1 MDGAAKRQP
10 EILTPEENHP
20 ALNALLGANPFVGL
34 DATQV
39 VGTLTTLLTNLAAQP
54 ATVGSRAIQLSL
66 ELGQIAAGVSS
77 VAPEAG
83 DKRFAD
89 PAWTQQPLYHRVMQA
104 YLAWRTAMHDL
115 VNQDESVEWKEVEQQ
130 KFAMTLLTEALAP
143 TNAFWLNPAALKRAF
158 DTAGMSVM
166 WGLRNFLGDLWSNGG
181 MPSTVDKRPFEV
193 GKNLAVS
200 PGAVVFRNPVC
211 EVIQYA
217 AATDKVYE
225 RPLLFIPPQINKFYI
240 MDLAPGRSFVEYA
253 VKHGIPMFTISWRN
267 PTPQNRNWG
276 LDEYVTAC

>member
-39 VGTLTTLLTNLAAQP
+39 LGTLTTLLTHIASQPTTAA
-54 ATVGSRAIQLSL
+54 SRAIQLSL
-66 ELGQIAAGVSS
+66 ELGQIIAGVSS

-83 DKRFAD
+83 DRRFGD
-89 PAWTQQPLYHRVMQA
+89 PAWTEHPLYHRIMQT
-104 YLAWRTAMHDL
+104 YLAWRAAMHDL
-115 VNQDESVEWKEVEQQ
+115 VNEDESVEWKEVEQQ
-130 KFAMTLLTEALAP
+130 KFAVTLMTEALAP

-158 DTAGMSVM
+158 DTSGMSVL
-166 WGLRNFLGDLWSNGG
+166 WGLRNFIGDLWSNGG

-193 GKNLAVS
+193 GKNLALS
-200 PGAVVFRNPVC
+200 PGAVVFRSPVC

-217 AATDKVYE
+217 PSTDKVYE
-225 RPLLFIPPQINKFYI
+225 RPLVFIPPQINKFY
-240 MDLAPGRSFVEYA
+240 
-253 VKHGIPMFTISWRN
+253 
-267 PTPQNRNWG
+267 
-276 LDEYVTAC
+276 